1 MRYIIVNDDFKDFRI
16 IKDDSGNIKVFKNRR
31 EANREA
37 KSFGHRIVVALIDYE
52 ELRDTLMEDI
62 SMAIDSNF

>member
-37 KSFGHRIVVALIDYE
+37 KSFGYRIVVALIDYE

>member
-1 MRYIIVNDDFKDFRI
+1 MRYIIVNDDSKDFRI

-31 EANREA
+31 EANREV
-37 KSFGHRIVVALIDYE
+37 KSFGYGIVVALIDYE
-52 ELRDTLMEDI
+52 ELMDTLMEDI